1 MIIRYWVNILFLVV
15 CAYGACEVI
24 AGVTFTPEHWQY
36 YFYLIAPWALLFG
49 STKAWHR
56 SFIWRRM
63 LAKRQTSPALSRGEH
78 QATHF
83 RGRPSTLEHA
93 SFGLLILALAAI
105 LEQLEVANTK
115 WWIGSLLGA
124 CFMLRLVIGKV
135 R

>member
-1 MIIRYWVNILFLVV
+1 MIIRYWVNIVFLVV

-36 YFYLIAPWALLFG
+36 YFYLSAPWALLFG
-49 STKAWHR
+49 SAKAWHR

-63 LAKRQTSPALSRGEH
+63 LAERQTSSTLSRGEH
-78 QATHF
+78 
-83 RGRPSTLEHA
+83 RPSNSRQRSSILEHA
-93 SFGLLILALAAI
+93 SFALLILAFVAI

-135 R
+135 N